1 MIPMIRKL
9 MPGILANQITGIQ
22 PMSASTGS
30 VFTIK
35 NDWAFREYNK
45 KYWPHQFIV
54 ENNKR
59 TEVEQWCWGQ
69 FNGWRWHSSRG
80 KFVFKKAHDAA
91 LFRLTWESREV

>member
-1 MIPMIRKL
+1 
-9 MPGILANQITGIQ
+9 MPSVIAHQILSVQ
-22 PMSASTGS
+22 PMSAPTGT

-35 NDWAFREYNK
+35 NNWMFREYNK

-59 TEVEQWCWGQ
+59 TEVEQWCWSQ

-80 KFVFKKAHDAA
+80 KFVFKKSYDAA
-91 LFRLTWESREV
+91 MFRLKWESREV